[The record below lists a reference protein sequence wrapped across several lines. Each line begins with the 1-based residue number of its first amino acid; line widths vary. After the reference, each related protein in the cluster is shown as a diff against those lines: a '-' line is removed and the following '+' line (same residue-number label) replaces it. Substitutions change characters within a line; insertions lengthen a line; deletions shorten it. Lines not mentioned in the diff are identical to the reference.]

1 VRARGEAV
9 VDTAETARAL
19 TAVELFAGLSP
30 EVIAAMVARTE
41 ERAARKGE
49 VIVEQGA
56 EGDALLV
63 LTAGSLAVVRVSP
76 VGDRMVLNVLRPPDA
91 LGELALL
98 DGEPRSVSIEALE
111 PSRLLA
117 LPRTAFLELVHAEP
131 ALMVPLLR
139 TMAKMLRRLTDQT
152 SDYVFLDL
160 AGRLAKVLVQLGD
173 KVRPGRQTVVI
184 EVTQGRLA
192 EMVGGSR
199 QSVNQ
204 ALSSFAQ
211 RGLVEV
217 EGRSVRLLDRAALR
231 RRAKLPDPEPP
242 HGVPGPPPR

>member
-1 VRARGEAV
+1 VAGATGETGAAG
-9 VDTAETARAL
+9 TAAAL

-30 EVIAAMVARTE
+30 EVIEALAARTVS
-41 ERAARKGE
+41 RTFRKGD
-49 VIVEQGA
+49 VVLQQGS

-63 LTAGSLAVVRVSP
+63 LTAGSVAVVRISP
-76 VGDRMVLNVLRPPDA
+76 TGERMVLNVFRPPDA

-98 DGEPRSVSIEALE
+98 DGEPRSAEIEALE
-111 PSRLLA
+111 PTTVLF
-117 LPRTAFLELVHAEP
+117 LPRSAFLELVHAEP
-131 ALMVPLLR
+131 ALVVPLLR
-139 TMAKMLRRLTDQT
+139 TLAKMLRRLTDQT

-160 AGRLAKVLVQLGD
+160 AGRLAKTLVQLGD
-173 KVRPGRQTVVI
+173 QVRPGKDSVVI

-204 ALSSFAQ
+204 ALAGFAS

-231 RRAKLPDPEPP
+231 RRAKLPDVDATAR
-242 HGVPGPPPR
+242 HGAPRPR